1 MSWHGLYSLIHFLL
15 CIFQEA
21 FVVAVVLFFQPC
33 AHIAACLTP
42 MSWHALS
49 CFQRLSGE
57 MHKLCHAMS
66 CLARCHAL
74 SCFQRLPGDK
84 HKSCHVL
91 PSPVTSTC
99 RVMPCH
105 VSSDCPPTK
114 HKSCHGMASAA
125 SSIFFYASFKKH
137 LSWPLHFMFFHALA
151 LFLNAPRQG
160 HVDFDVGSCLGVF
173 SQLSSRTSSEVLR
186 KGNEIGREGEGRIGA
201 TQG

>member
-1 MSWHGLYSLIHFLL
+1 MPWHGLYSLIHFLL

-42 MSWHALS
+42 MSW
-49 CFQRLSGE
+49 
-57 MHKLCHAMS
+57 
-66 CLARCHAL
+66 HAL

>member
-1 MSWHGLYSLIHFLL
+1 VPWHGLCSLIHFLL

-49 CFQRLSGE
+49 CFQRLPS
-57 MHKLCHAMS
+57 
-66 CLARCHAL
+66 
-74 SCFQRLPGDK
+74 DK

-105 VSSDCPPTK
+105 VSSDCPPT
-114 HKSCHGMASAA
+114 STSRAMAWPPQPRPF
-125 SSIFFYASFKKH
+125 SSMH
-137 LSWPLHFMFFHALA
+137 LSRSICRGLCILCSFMPWHFFSMPRDKDTLTSMLVHALA
-151 LFLNAPRQG
+151 FFLSFLPEPLPK
-160 HVDFDVGSCLGVF
+160 S
-173 SQLSSRTSSEVLR
+173 
-186 KGNEIGREGEGRIGA
+186 
-201 TQG
+201 